1 MPNFDPV
8 APDMARALSPWFITR
23 DGSRDLGRGT
33 AFPSTDVPGGV
44 QAGDRFFRSDLGWA
58 CYHDGTRWLTAWEF
72 PLAFAAGGNTY
83 ATNYS
88 ATTASIRWASTRNDY
103 KLWLTYA
110 VMTISTGATNNGSN
124 YATYNFV
131 DSNAATV
138 WSVST
143 AADST
148 NATVAKAASSFTQ
161 PSAVAT
167 FVRLDIAITG
177 APSAQ
182 FCYTPVMYARL
193 VVT

>member
-1 MPNFDPV
+1 MSDLTTLRRLD
-8 APDMARALSPWFITR
+8 ALERLDRDRRANEPASS
-23 DGSRDLGRGT
+23 GA
-33 AFPSTDVPGGV
+33 AFPSSPS
-44 QAGDRFFRSDLGWA
+44 AGLRWFRSDLGWE
-58 CYHDGTRWLTAWEF
+58 CYYDGTRWLTAWEF

-88 ATTASIRWASTRNDY
+88 ATTASVRYASTRNDF

-110 VMTISTGATNNGSN
+110 VMTISTGATNSGAS
-124 YATYNFV
+124 YITYNFV

-148 NATVAKAASSFTQ
+148 NATVTKAASSFTQ

-167 FVRLDIAITG
+167 FVRLDIAVTG